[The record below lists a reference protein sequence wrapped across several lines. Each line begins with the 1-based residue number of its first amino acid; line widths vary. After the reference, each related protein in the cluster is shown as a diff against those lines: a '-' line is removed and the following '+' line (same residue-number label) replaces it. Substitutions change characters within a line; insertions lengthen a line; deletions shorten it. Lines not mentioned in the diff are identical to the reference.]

1 MVDYWTFTQSS
12 KHSFQVCKE
21 YVRKPTF
28 FKMVSRGQPIL
39 LYNRK
44 PVTIRQWVSGFTV
57 ISNFFLPSRTSK
69 HQDGKK
75 KEKQKRDRTVA
86 TSNHNAYAQN

>member
-28 FKMVSRGQPIL
+28 FKMISRGQPIL

-57 ISNFFLPSRTSK
+57 ISNFFLPSQTSK

-75 KEKQKRDRTVA
+75 KKRDRTVA